1 MKFTGITIALIS
13 VLTTTSI
20 FGQTLIWSEDFQ
32 GGIANWDLTI
42 EPGFNDPDDSNIWTI
57 NDDEGGVAPP
67 GCGVASNGQNTLHVT
82 CQGAICAALGASGA
96 LYNAGDGGA
105 GFFNSTTDRR
115 AAYTQA
121 ISTVGQSDLEF
132 RFDWIGVGEANT
144 DFAELEY
151 SINGGT
157 TWIPVWTQTP
167 GNTCAGGQ
175 GEWAEQI
182 VTLPAALENQAD
194 VRFAFRWVNDNNG
207 VGSDPSFA
215 VNNLRLFA
223 NSATG
228 GAPNAAFTVSSADIC
243 ENDCINLTDQ
253 STGTNISSWDW
264 NFGGGATPN
273 TSTAQ
278 NPTNICFPNEGVY
291 TITLTVTDDNGTN
304 STNITINVADCSG
317 GPNPS
322 FTASTLTPCE
332 GDCISFTDN
341 SSGDNISSWSWNFG
355 GGAVPNTSNDQN
367 PSNICFNTVGSY
379 TVSLTITDN
388 NGTSTTEQT
397 ITVLDCSGG
406 NPPNANFTYDG
417 DMCQGSC
424 LDFQDLSSG
433 NPTSWEW
440 NFDGA
445 SPATST
451 AQNPTNICFNTPGQY
466 NVSLTVTNAS
476 GTSTFTFPVNINPTP
491 GIVAFG
497 DTTIDVGGTAIL
509 NAEVFGPGTLLWTP
523 SNTLNCNDCFEVE
536 AQPVITTTYTV
547 SITDNNGCTGIAQVT
562 VQVEVEDII
571 GVPSA
576 FSPNNDG
583 QNDILRVLGDG
594 ILTLDF
600 RIFNR
605 YGQMVFQ
612 STDQNQGWDGTFKG
626 DRLNQGVFAYIL
638 EYTLVNGVTGRKE
651 GSVTL
656 IK

>member
-1 MKFTGITIALIS
+1 MKHKNTVFAFVCLFVCS
-13 VLTTTSI
+13 SI
-20 FGQTLIWSEDFQ
+20 MGQTLIWSEDFQ
-32 GGIANWDLTI
+32 GGGANWDLTI
-42 EPGFNDPDDSNIWTI
+42 EPGFNDPDHSNIWII

-67 GCGVASNGQNTLHVT
+67 GCGVANNGENTLHVT
-82 CQGAICAALGASGA
+82 CQGTICAALGASGA

-105 GFFNSTTDRR
+105 GSFDSTTDRR

-151 SINGGT
+151 SIDGGT
-157 TWIPVWTQTP
+157 TWVAVWSQTP

-182 VTLPAALENQAD
+182 VTLPAATENQTD
-194 VRFAFRWVNDNNG
+194 LRFAFRWVNDNNG

-215 VNNLRLFA
+215 VNDLRLFA
-223 NSATG
+223 NSSAG
-228 GAPNAAFTVSSADIC
+228 GPPNASFTASATDIC
-243 ENDCINLTDQ
+243 EEDCISFTDQ

-273 TSTAQ
+273 TSTDQ
-278 NPTNICFPNEGVY
+278 NPTNICFDNEGVY

-304 STNITINVADCSG
+304 STNISINVADCSG
-317 GPNPS
+317 GPNAS
-322 FTASTLTPCE
+322 FTASTITPCE
-332 GDCISFTDN
+332 EDCINFTDN
-341 SSGDNISSWSWNFG
+341 SSGDNISSWSWDFG
-355 GGAVPNTSNDQN
+355 GGATPNTSTDQN
-367 PSNICFNTVGSY
+367 PSNICFDNEGTY
-379 TVSLTITDN
+379 TVSLTVTDN

-417 DMCQGSC
+417 DLCQGSC

-445 SPATST
+445 TPATST
-451 AQNPTNICFNTPGQY
+451 AQNPTNVCFDTPGQY

-476 GTSTFTFPVNINPTP
+476 GTSTFTFPININAAP

-509 NAEVFGPGTLLWTP
+509 NAEVFGPGTIQWTP
-523 SNTLNCNDCFEVE
+523 SNTLNCDDCFEVE

-547 SITDNNGCTGIAQVT
+547 SITDNNGCSGIAQVT
-562 VQVEVEDII
+562 VEVEVDEIL

-583 QNDILRVLGDG
+583 KNDILRVLGDG
-594 ILTLDF
+594 IQSMNF

-605 YGQMVFQ
+605 YGQLVYE
-612 STDQNQGWDGTFKG
+612 STDQDEGWDGTFNG

-656 IK
+656 VK